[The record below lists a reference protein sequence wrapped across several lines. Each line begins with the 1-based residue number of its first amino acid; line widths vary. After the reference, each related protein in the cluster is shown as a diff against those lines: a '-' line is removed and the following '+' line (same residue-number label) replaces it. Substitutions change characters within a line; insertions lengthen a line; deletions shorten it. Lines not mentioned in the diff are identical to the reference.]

1 MTSDEA
7 PRPETL
13 LDAPAPTPETP
24 DVDTMLERY
33 RLQFRTRRQRRRRH
47 AVVVV
52 GALVGCGAALAVLL
66 SLAPREP
73 RATGSPTPEPSTPS
87 ATPVMK
93 TEQGGPE
100 PRAPE
105 PPTAPASP
113 AAPARKVVAPP
124 SPPAPVPASPPKPTV
139 IAGSQPR
146 ERLQTVRPGDAK
158 EHVFEMLGGTVAQK
172 NGTLV
177 KVDGIRLRA
186 SGRSAEHPRV
196 EVADVAVAEN
206 KTATRYWFLFG
217 NDRLLAWGRPDEWPA
232 AAARYRLEI
241 DYR

>member
-1 MTSDEA
+1 MTPDES

-13 LDAPAPTPETP
+13 PEAPPPTPETP
-24 DVDTMLERY
+24 DVHTMLERY
-33 RLQFRTRRQRRRRH
+33 RLQARARRHRRRRH
-47 AVVVV
+47 AVVAV
-52 GALVGCGAALAVLL
+52 GALVGCGAALAALL

-73 RATGSPTPEPSTPS
+73 RRTASPTPESSTPS
-87 ATPVMK
+87 ATPVM
-93 TEQGGPE
+93 TIEERRPE

-105 PPTAPASP
+105 PAAAPRP

-124 SPPAPVPASPPKPTV
+124 TAPAPVPTSPPKPTV
-139 IAGSQPR
+139 VAVSQPR

-158 EHVFEMLGGTVAQK
+158 EHVFEMLGGTVERR
-172 NGTLV
+172 NGALV
-177 KVDGIRLRA
+177 KVEGIRLRA

-196 EVADVAVAEN
+196 EVADVAVAEDR
-206 KTATRYWFLFG
+206 TATRYWFLFG

-232 AAARYRLEI
+232 AAARYQLEI